1 MEKCLM
7 QNLSNV
13 SLGLKNASVGLFWL
27 LRSSSKQL
35 SDRSQSQGACFPP
48 CPAEKS
54 SGLELPCFRE

>member
-48 CPAEKS
+48 CPAGKS